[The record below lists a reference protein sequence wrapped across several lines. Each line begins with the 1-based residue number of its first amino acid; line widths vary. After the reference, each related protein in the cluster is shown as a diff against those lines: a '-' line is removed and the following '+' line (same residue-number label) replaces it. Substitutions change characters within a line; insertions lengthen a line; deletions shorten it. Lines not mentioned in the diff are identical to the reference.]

1 MKSKDLEKVRR
12 KIDKLD
18 FKFLNLIKKRTKL
31 VEKVIR
37 LKKYKK
43 QIVDKKRIK
52 RVLRNI
58 KKNSIKNK
66 IDHRITV
73 AIWSAMI
80 RSYISYE
87 KRNFYKK

>member
-1 MKSKDLEKVRR
+1 MKSKDLEKVRK

-31 VEKVIR
+31 VEKIIK

-52 RVLRNI
+52 KVLKNI
-58 KKNSIKNK
+58 RKNSIKNK
-66 IDHRITV
+66 IDHRVTLP
-73 AIWSAMI
+73 IWSAMI
-80 RSYISYE
+80 KSYISYE